1 MESNVVRVGIADLKT
16 SKSPDVV
23 VTLGL
28 GSCVGIT
35 FYDPLTKI
43 GGLAHIM
50 LPDSKQARAG
60 NINTAKF
67 ADTAVPVIL
76 DQLTKGGASKNRLVV
91 KIAGGAQMFSFMG
104 TDDRMRIGERNT
116 EAVKVALKKEGLRI
130 SGEDTG
136 GNYGRSMELN
146 LENGKVLIKTI
157 DKGIGEL

>member
-1 MESNVVRVGIADLKT
+1 MESKIVRVGIADLKT
-16 SKSPDVV
+16 AKAPDLV

-35 FYDPLTKI
+35 FYDAKTKI

-50 LPDSKQARAG
+50 LPDSKQARSG
-60 NINTAKF
+60 NINPAKF
-67 ADTAVPVIL
+67 ADTAVPVIINEL
-76 DQLTKGGASKNRLVV
+76 DKLGVNKSRLVV

-116 EAVKVALKKEGLRI
+116 EAVKLALKIEGLRI

-146 LENGKVLIKTI
+146 LDTGKVSIKTI
-157 DKGIGEL
+157 DKGVKEL